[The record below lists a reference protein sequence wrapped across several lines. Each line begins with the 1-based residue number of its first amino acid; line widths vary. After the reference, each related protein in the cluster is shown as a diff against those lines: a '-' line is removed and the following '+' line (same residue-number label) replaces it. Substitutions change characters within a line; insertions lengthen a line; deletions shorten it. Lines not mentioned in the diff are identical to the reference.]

1 MTISHRFV
9 LYVFILFFVSC
20 SRLYHGSWNQPYF
33 DENVQPDKLGKNVS
47 SWEDGAR
54 IPEDEFS
61 VEWWYIDA
69 KLEDKSIIVA
79 YFYKVHNITN
89 QYFIGFNY
97 TSPDGID
104 TFKLKRFKKN
114 DVSFSTDSCNVQFGK
129 NYFRGNLNKYSVYL
143 DPEDFEGFGID
154 LNLNSTIPPYRPQDG
169 ILKAGDDYFAWLAAV
184 PNGKVTGNYTLNYKD
199 NFQASGS
206 GYHDHNWGNTYLW
219 RLFSG
224 WTWFRGE
231 AGPYTVIGAELN
243 VVNNRGGFDVP
254 ILYVADENGEI
265 VNEFGN
271 KTLMTMKSDLI
282 TDLYNK
288 KNEPQFSTFTIGTS
302 DNVNVRISKKSLLEN
317 IDIFERAGL
326 LSLPMKLSFSPF
338 GIDPYYT
345 RFSSNFNLRLSDG
358 TTYEGTGVMEIMD
371 LH

>member
-1 MTISHRFV
+1 M
-9 LYVFILFFVSC
+9 
-20 SRLYHGSWNQPYF
+20 
-33 DENVQPDKLGKNVS
+33 
-47 SWEDGAR
+47 
-54 IPEDEFS
+54 
-61 VEWWYIDA
+61 
-69 KLEDKSIIVA
+69 
-79 YFYKVHNITN
+79 
-89 QYFIGFNY
+89 
-97 TSPDGID
+97 
-104 TFKLKRFKKN
+104 
-114 DVSFSTDSCNVQFGK
+114 
-129 NYFRGNLNKYSVYL
+129 
-143 DPEDFEGFGID
+143 
-154 LNLNSTIPPYRPQDG
+154 NLNSTIPPYRPQDG

-199 NFQASGS
+199 NLQASGS

-254 ILYVADENGEI
+254 ILYVADEKGEI

-302 DNVNVRISKKSLLEN
+302 DNINVRISKKSLLEN

-326 LSLPMKLSFSPF
+326 LSLPMRLSFSPF

-358 TTYEGTGVMEIMD
+358 TIYEGTGVMEIMD